1 MSDCIF
7 CKIAKHE
14 LGSDSVYEDDEFFA
28 FRDINP
34 AAPTHVLLIPKK
46 HVSSL
51 LDQGVEEELLGKM
64 MALVPRLTKEL
75 GIDADGFR
83 VVINTGRKGGQTV
96 DHLHIHILG
105 GRDMQWPP
113 G

>member
-14 LGSDSVYEDDEFFA
+14 LGSDSVYEDNEFLA

-51 LDQGVEEELLGKM
+51 LDQGAEQELLGKM
-64 MALVPRLTKEL
+64 MALVPRLAKEL
-75 GIDADGFR
+75 GIADDGFR
-83 VVINTGRKGGQTV
+83 VVINTGKEGGQTV

-105 GRDMQWPP
+105 GRALQWPP